1 MRRLMRRPMRRLA
14 RGAVV
19 PDVAAVGSGGAAA
32 TVAVVALALVVSG
45 AVWGASP
52 LREGRPS
59 NAVATRLLP
68 GEAFPALAPGDVIRL
83 APGVHRGPWRVDVPN
98 VSLLAEAG
106 AELDGGGDGS
116 ALTLAAP
123 GIRVVGLH
131 VIGVGPDGDLYEPDA
146 AFALDGCSN
155 CVLEAVSAAAVSAA
169 LRIEDSD
176 GVRVD
181 GLDASGSGAGP
192 GITAYYAPGLRLHD
206 LRLEGFLDGLYLER
220 SDGLRVTEATL
231 VGSGRYGVHLM
242 FNCGAHVERVVAT
255 GGGVGSAV
263 MYGRDTLLRHVTFS
277 GHHGPMAFGLL
288 VQEEQGARIE
298 DATLRSNTI
307 GLLALAAPGL
317 VVRGADF
324 DANGFGTVLQRL
336 PAAFDSGDPEQD
348 TSLVIE
354 ASRFQRNA
362 FDLALDDDAAD
373 VRLSGNAY
381 DRAAPLDFDGDG
393 TLDLQYVVGTSLGAL
408 AARVPDVSLLAFGP
422 AMVLWEA
429 LEARVPGVRFG
440 MLADPEPRASVS
452 ARADGAGRTWGL
464 GLVPLA
470 GVAWALRPRAP
481 TRAPRERA

>member
-1 MRRLMRRPMRRLA
+1 MRRLA
-14 RGAVV
+14 RGALV
-19 PDVAAVGSGGAAA
+19 PDVAAVVSGGTGVA
-32 TVAVVALALVVSG
+32 AVVALALAVVGSG
-45 AVWGASP
+45 AAWGTNAFP
-52 LREGRPS
+52 EDRPA
-59 NAVATRLLP
+59 NAAAIGLLP
-68 GEAFPALAPGDVIRL
+68 GEALPTLAAGDVIRL
-83 APGVHRGPWRVDVPN
+83 APGVHRGPWRIDAAN
-98 VSLLAEAG
+98 VTLIAEAG
-106 AELDGGGDGS
+106 AELDGGGAGS

-123 GIRVVGLH
+123 GIRVAGLH

-146 AFALDGCSN
+146 AFALTGCNN

-169 LRIEDSD
+169 LRIENSD
-176 GVRVD
+176 DVRVE
-181 GLDASGSGAGP
+181 GLHASGSGAGP
-192 GITAYYAPGLRLHD
+192 GVTAYFAPGLRLCD
-206 LRLEGFLDGLYLER
+206 LHLEGFLDGLYLER
-220 SDGLRVTEATL
+220 SDGLWVADATL
-231 VGSGRYGVHLM
+231 LGSGRYGVHLM
-242 FNCGAHVERVVAT
+242 FNRGALVERVSAA

-324 DANGFGTVLQRL
+324 DANGFGAVLQRL
-336 PAAFDSGDPEQD
+336 PAAFDTGDPEQD

-354 ASRFQRNA
+354 ASRFRRNA

-373 VRLSGNAY
+373 VHLRGNAY

-481 TRAPRERA
+481 TRAPRGRA

>member
-1 MRRLMRRPMRRLA
+1 MRRRA
-14 RGAVV
+14 RGAGARGLVAPV
-19 PDVAAVGSGGAAA
+19 PVAAVVPGAVA
-32 TVAVVALALVVSG
+32 TIVLALVLVVSG
-45 AVWGASP
+45 AVRGGGP
-52 LREGRPS
+52 LPDGRPPDPS
-59 NAVATRLLP
+59 LRLAAGQALP
-68 GEAFPALAPGDVIRL
+68 RLAAGDVVRL
-83 APGVHRGPWRVDVPN
+83 APGVHGGPWRIDVPD
-98 VSLLAEAG
+98 VTLLAEAG
-106 AELDGGGDGS
+106 AVLDGGGLGS
-116 ALTLAAP
+116 ALRLGAP

-131 VIGVGPDGDLYEPDA
+131 VVGVGPDGDLYEPDA
-146 AFALDGCSN
+146 AFALDGCHG
-155 CVLEAVSAAAVSAA
+155 CALETVSAAAVSAA

-176 GVRVD
+176 DVRVA
-181 GLDASGSGAGP
+181 GLHATGSGAGP
-192 GITAYYAPGLRLHD
+192 GVTAYNAPGLSLHD
-206 LRLEGFLDGLYLER
+206 LHLEGFLDGLYLER

-242 FNCGAHVERVVAT
+242 FNRGAHVERVDAT

-263 MYGRDTLLRHVTFS
+263 MYGRDTLLRQVTFS

-288 VQEEQGARIE
+288 VQEERGARIE

-317 VVRGADF
+317 VVVGADF
-324 DANGFGTVLQRL
+324 DANGFGAVLQRL
-336 PAAFDSGDPEQD
+336 PAAFDTGDPAQD

-373 VRLSGNAY
+373 VRLRGNAY
-381 DRAAPLDFDGDG
+381 DRAPPLDLDGDG
-393 TLDLQYVVGTSLGAL
+393 RLDLQYVVGTSLGAL

-452 ARADGAGRTWGL
+452 LRAAGANRTWGL
-464 GLVPLA
+464 ALVPLA
-470 GVAWALRPRAP
+470 GVAWALRPRVQRG
-481 TRAPRERA
+481 RA